1 MMFSCYGWLTH
12 DIDLSCVHCMLSIKV
27 RSQCYILITHAQH
40 IINIFIDLTWHIQT
54 FGRCT
59 SVSTSLI
66 YHGLKFINQNNVVH
80 QLRYYFNS
88 APVSNKQSKST
99 TNNLS
104 RTWWGMR
111 SHQSSWQLM
120 IRWMLE
126 WRFCAD
132 SSQCSNVVLEPTSCA
147 DTTMCTNSDI
157 ISLLIHRCSLAP
169 T

>member
-1 MMFSCYGWLTH
+1 MRFSCYKWLTH

-27 RSQCYILITHAQH
+27 PSQCYVSITHAQH
-40 IINIFIDLTWHIQT
+40 IVNLFIDLTWHIQT
-54 FGRCT
+54 CT
-59 SVSTSLI
+59 SVPTSLI
-66 YHGLKFINQNNVVH
+66 YHGLKFINQNNAVH

-104 RTWWGMR
+104 RTWWG
-111 SHQSSWQLM
+111 HINHHDNW
-120 IRWMLE
+120 WYDGC
-126 WRFCAD
+126 WNDGF
-132 SSQCSNVVLEPTSCA
+132 VLIPHSAPTSCA

-169 T
+169 I